1 MVKNYGI
8 HDEWK
13 DLDKVN
19 DIDIKSVDGIIDSI
33 KVNGEEAGGGG
44 GDFTTANLKIV
55 SANQGKVGVMLYGLM
70 SPYYAYRAEAY
81 AFGGND
87 TVIPIILYQGQ
98 ILLETSEA
106 TLTIANT
113 SGAIT
118 YDSEASMYI
127 ITGDCTITVA

>member
-13 DLDKVN
+13 DLNKVN
-19 DIDIKSVDGIIDSI
+19 DIDIKSVDGVIDSI

-44 GDFTTANLKIV
+44 MFTTAKLTIV
-55 SANQGKVGVMLYGLM
+55 SENAGKVGTMMYGLM
-70 SPYYAYRAEAY
+70 TPYYAYRAEAY
-81 AFGGND
+81 AFGGGE
-87 TVIPIILYQGQ
+87 TEIPIILIEGQ
-98 ILLETSEA
+98 ILLTTDEA
-106 TLTIANT
+106 TLTIAST